1 LLTGK
6 YGCGGGGCGTFTV
19 MHVISLTSDPSHYTV
34 NACLQPIC
42 TLHGAAVVT
51 VEGIGTLHSLRL
63 DYTERIAR
71 AHGSQ
76 CGFYTPGMVMSMY
89 TLLRNTT
96 QPTMEDIREA
106 LGGILCRCTGYRPI
120 IDGLKTFCDMS
131 NGLFQKQ
138 SFFPTPYLSTQTKR
152 TYREICFHSYL
163 YQLMVNKPSCGL
175 LSFQGERVKLVSPVD
190 LSDLLELKQKYPD
203 APLVV
208 GNPTIGPKMQVK
220 GVHYPLIIHSGRILE
235 LQTPKWGNNG
245 ILLAGK
251 SKREYILDR
260 FYRLES

>member
-19 MHVISLTSDPSHYTV
+19 MVSRYDQLHNRVLHYTV

-51 VEGIGTLHSLRL
+51 VEGIGSTKTKLHPVQ
-63 DYTERIAR
+63 ERIAR

-120 IDGLKTFCDMS
+120 IDGLKTF
-131 NGLFQKQ
+131 
-138 SFFPTPYLSTQTKR
+138 SFLWFTELPRGK
-152 TYREICFHSYL
+152 
-163 YQLMVNKPSCGL
+163 
-175 LSFQGERVKLVSPVD
+175 GEVS
-190 LSDLLELKQKYPD
+190 
-203 APLVV
+203 
-208 GNPTIGPKMQVK
+208 I
-220 GVHYPLIIHSGRILE
+220 
-235 LQTPKWGNNG
+235 
-245 ILLAGK
+245 
-251 SKREYILDR
+251 SKI
-260 FYRLES
+260 S